1 MWHTYVRCVRVEA
14 DRSEKVIEETCHG
27 SQYGTY
33 DYTGEM
39 VRMFNRLVVPEG
51 YAPVT
56 RAEVGE
62 DSSSYSTSDGKY
74 RMEAETTPY
83 I

>member
-14 DRSEKVIEETCHG
+14 DGSGRVIEETCHG

-39 VRMFNRLVVPEG
+39 VRMFNRVVVPEG
-51 YAPVT
+51 YAPLT
-56 RAEVGE
+56 RADVGDDLSE
-62 DSSSYSTSDGKY
+62 FTTMDGKY
-74 RMEAETTPY
+74 RMEAETKPY